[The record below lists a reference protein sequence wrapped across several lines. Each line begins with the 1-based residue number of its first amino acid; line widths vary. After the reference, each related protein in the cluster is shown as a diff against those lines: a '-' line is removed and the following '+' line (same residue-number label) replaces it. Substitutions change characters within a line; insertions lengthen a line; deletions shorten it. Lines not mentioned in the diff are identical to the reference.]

1 MPPESARRRNDTR
14 SVGQGLT
21 HVVAQIEKGPADDHR
36 AVSVRNRCDYADM
49 TTSTEATATWTQAL
63 AWRMARHL
71 LDPVGSE
78 SAADVVRRLG
88 AVLSMDE
95 SLADLAVRTRRTT
108 SRPGE
113 LAKALADGTVIKAFA
128 FRGSMHYLSP
138 EDGGIYLALR
148 SAGRQWEL
156 PSWVEYYRL
165 APPDWPDF
173 RAAVRDALSDGPLT
187 IAELGDVLTRRR
199 AYRHLK
205 PVFDEGAGT
214 LIKPLT
220 WQGDMSFGPPRDGQH
235 TFQRLDSNPRWWGIP
250 DLDDA
255 GPRAITAYF
264 RTYGPATL
272 DHLHYWLG
280 NGLSAGRRRLNS
292 WISGLG
298 DRLVAVD
305 VEGTT
310 AYVVREDVDSLAA
323 SRPSEAVRFLPGHDQ
338 WVMGP
343 GTKDVHVT
351 PQSRRDPMTR
361 KANPLIV
368 GGVVCG
374 TWARNGDEL
383 TVTWL
388 DERQRPEEAIEQE
401 AARLADILGRD
412 LHVRMAS

>member
-1 MPPESARRRNDTR
+1 
-14 SVGQGLT
+14 
-21 HVVAQIEKGPADDHR
+21 
-36 AVSVRNRCDYADM
+36 M
-49 TTSTEATATWTQAL
+49 TTSIEAAVTWSQAL
-63 AWRMARHL
+63 AWRMGRHL
-71 LDPVGSE
+71 LDPVGCE
-78 SAADVVRRLG
+78 SAAGVVRRLG
-88 AVLSMDE
+88 AVLSMDG
-95 SLADLAVRTRRTT
+95 SLAELAVRTRRKR

-113 LAKALADGTVIKAFA
+113 LAQALADGTVIQAFA

-156 PSWVEYYRL
+156 PSWVAYYRL

-187 IAELGDVLTRRR
+187 MAELGEVLTRRR

-220 WQGDMSFGPPRDGQH
+220 WQGDMSFGPPRDGQR
-235 TFQRLDSNPRWWGIP
+235 TFQRLDSNPRWRGIP

-272 DHLHYWLG
+272 DHIHYWLG
-280 NGLSAGRRRLNS
+280 NGLSAGRKRLNS
-292 WISGLG
+292 WISALG

-310 AYVVREDVDSLAA
+310 SYVVREDVDSLVA
-323 SRPSEAVRFLPGHDQ
+323 SLPSEAVRFLPGHDQ

-351 PQSRRDPMTR
+351 PPSRRDPVTR
-361 KANPLIV
+361 KANPVIV
-368 GGVVCG
+368 GGVVYG
-374 TWARNGDEL
+374 TWAQKGDEL
-383 TVTWL
+383 RVTWL
-388 DERQRPEEAIEQE
+388 DERRRPDEAVEQE
-401 AARLADILGRD
+401 ATRLADILGRD
-412 LHVRMAS
+412 LHVRLAS

>member
-1 MPPESARRRNDTR
+1 
-14 SVGQGLT
+14 
-21 HVVAQIEKGPADDHR
+21 
-36 AVSVRNRCDYADM
+36 M
-49 TTSTEATATWTQAL
+49 TTSTDATTTWTQAL
-63 AWRMARHL
+63 GWRMERHL

-78 SAADVVRRLG
+78 SAPDVVRRLG

-108 SRPGE
+108 SRPDE

-165 APPDWPDF
+165 APTDWPEF

-187 IAELGDVLTRRR
+187 IAELGDVVARRP

-235 TFQRLDSNPRWWGIP
+235 TFQRLDSNPRWPGIP

-272 DHLHYWLG
+272 DHVHYWLG
-280 NGLSAGRRRLNS
+280 NGLSAGLKRLNG

-310 AYVVREDVDSLAA
+310 AYVVREDVDSLAT

-351 PQSRRDPMTR
+351 PQSRRDPVTR

-374 TWARNGDEL
+374 TWARKGDEL

-388 DERQRPEEAIEQE
+388 DERRRPDEAIEHE
-401 AARLADILGRD
+401 AARLAGILGRD
-412 LHVRMAS
+412 LHLRLAP

>member
-1 MPPESARRRNDTR
+1 MTPRTDA
-14 SVGQGLT
+14 SV
-21 HVVAQIEKGPADDHR
+21 
-36 AVSVRNRCDYADM
+36 
-49 TTSTEATATWTQAL
+49 TWSQAL
-63 AWRMARHL
+63 AWRMERHL

-78 SAADVVRRLG
+78 SVADVVRRLG

-95 SLADLAVRTRRTT
+95 SLAELSVRSRRET
-108 SRPGE
+108 SRRGE
-113 LAKALADGTVIKAFA
+113 LARALAEGTVIKTFA

-165 APPDWPDF
+165 SPSDWPDF
-173 RAAVRDALSDGPLT
+173 RAAVREALSDGPLT
-187 IAELGDVLTRRR
+187 IAELGAVLTRRR
-199 AYRHLK
+199 AYRHLI

-214 LIKPLT
+214 LVKPLT

-235 TFQRLDSNPRWWGIP
+235 SFQRLDNNPLWRGIP

-264 RTYGPATL
+264 QVYGPATF
-272 DHLHYWLG
+272 DHIHYWLG
-280 NGLSAGRRRLNS
+280 NGLSAGRKRLNR
-292 WISGLG
+292 WISELG

-305 VEGTT
+305 VEGVT
-310 AYVVREDVDSLAA
+310 AYVVREDVDSLVAA
-323 SRPSEAVRFLPGHDQ
+323 RPSEAVRFLPGHDQ

-343 GTKDVHVT
+343 GTKDVHIT
-351 PQSRRDPMTR
+351 PPSRRDLVTR
-361 KANPLIV
+361 KANPVIV

-374 TWARNGDEL
+374 TWAPRGEDL

-388 DERQRPEEAIEQE
+388 DDRRPPDAAIEQE
-401 AARLADILGRD
+401 VARLAGILGRE
-412 LHVRMAS
+412 RR

>member
-1 MPPESARRRNDTR
+1 MRRRDR
-14 SVGQGLT
+14 
-21 HVVAQIEKGPADDHR
+21 ADQEALVNDHR
-36 AVSVRNRCDYADM
+36 AVFVRNRCEAAGM
-49 TTSTEATATWTQAL
+49 STSIEAKVTWRQAL
-63 AWRMARHL
+63 AWRMGRHL

-95 SLADLAVRTRRTT
+95 SLAELAVRTRSQV

-113 LAKALADGTVIKAFA
+113 LATALADGSVIKAFA

-138 EDGGIYLALR
+138 EDGGTYLALR

-156 PSWVEYYRL
+156 PSWVEYYGL
-165 APPDWPDF
+165 APSDWPDF

-187 IAELGDVLTRRR
+187 ISELGDVLARRP

-220 WQGDMSFGPPRDGQH
+220 WQGDMSFGPPRDGRH
-235 TFQRLDSNPRWWGIP
+235 TFQRLDGNPRWRGIP
-250 DLDDA
+250 DLDEA

-272 DHLHYWLG
+272 DHLRYWLG
-280 NGLSAGRRRLNS
+280 NGLSAGRRRLDS
-292 WISGLG
+292 WICGLG

-305 VEGTT
+305 VEGAT

-323 SRPSEAVRFLPGHDQ
+323 ARPSDAVRFLPGHDQ
-338 WVMGP
+338 WVIGP

-351 PQSRRDPMTR
+351 PSSRRDLVTR

-374 TWARNGDEL
+374 TWARKGHEL
-383 TVTWL
+383 TVAWL
-388 DERQRPEEAIEQE
+388 DERRRPEEAIEQE
-401 AARLADILGRD
+401 AERLAGILDRD
-412 LHVRMAS
+412 LHVRLTS

>member
-1 MPPESARRRNDTR
+1 MKTP
-14 SVGQGLT
+14 
-21 HVVAQIEKGPADDHR
+21 
-36 AVSVRNRCDYADM
+36 
-49 TTSTEATATWTQAL
+49 TEASTTWSQAL
-63 AWRMARHL
+63 AWRLERHL

-95 SLADLAVRTRRTT
+95 SLAELAVRTRRAT
-108 SRPGE
+108 SRSGE
-113 LAKALADGTVIKAFA
+113 LAEALADGTVIKAFA

-165 APPDWPDF
+165 EPSDWPDF
-173 RAAVRDALSDGPLT
+173 RAAVREALSQGPLT
-187 IAELGDVLTRRR
+187 MTELGDVLTRHR

-205 PVFDEGAGT
+205 PAFDEGAGT
-214 LIKPLT
+214 LVKPLT
-220 WQGDMSFGPPRDGQH
+220 WQGDMSLGPPRDGQH
-235 TFQRLDSNPRWWGIP
+235 TFQRLDLNPRWTGVP
-250 DLDDA
+250 DLDVA

-264 RTYGPATL
+264 QTYGPATF
-272 DHLHYWLG
+272 DHIHYWLG
-280 NGLSAGRRRLNS
+280 DGLSAGRKRLNRWLS
-292 WISGLG
+292 ELR
-298 DRLVAVD
+298 DQLAAVD

-310 AYVVREDVDSLAA
+310 AYVVRHDVDSLGAA
-323 SRPSEAVRFLPGHDQ
+323 RPSDTVRFIPGHDQ

-351 PQSRRDPMTR
+351 PQSRRDPVTR
-361 KANPLIV
+361 KASPVLV

-374 TWARNGDEL
+374 TWACKHDEL

-388 DERQRPEEAIEQE
+388 DERRPPEEAIAQE
-401 AARLADILGRD
+401 TARLAGILGRD
-412 LHVRMAS
+412 LHPRIST